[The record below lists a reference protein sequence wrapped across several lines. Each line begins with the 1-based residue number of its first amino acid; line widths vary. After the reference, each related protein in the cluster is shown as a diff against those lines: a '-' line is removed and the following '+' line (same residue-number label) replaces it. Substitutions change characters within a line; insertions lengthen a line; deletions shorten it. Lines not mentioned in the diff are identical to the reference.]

1 MVSLCVVGG
10 TVEPDKVGS
19 VSSSGVVVAASVEVA
34 IVEAVVGSTG
44 AEVGAAWVV
53 MVIGAVVV
61 AVETSVLGFGANVL
75 RLPAVLPGMVGVCS
89 VSFRLEVS
97 IMVVGV
103 FLVVNAVSISFV
115 TVFSGG
121 WLVFIEVLV
130 VSSVVKFGETLAGL
144 VIKGIGHFVF
154 PEMID

>member
-44 AEVGAAWVV
+44 TEVGAAWVV

-103 FLVVNAVSISFV
+103 FLVV

-130 VSSVVKFGETLAGL
+130 VSSVVTFGETPAGL

-154 PEMID
+154 PEMTD